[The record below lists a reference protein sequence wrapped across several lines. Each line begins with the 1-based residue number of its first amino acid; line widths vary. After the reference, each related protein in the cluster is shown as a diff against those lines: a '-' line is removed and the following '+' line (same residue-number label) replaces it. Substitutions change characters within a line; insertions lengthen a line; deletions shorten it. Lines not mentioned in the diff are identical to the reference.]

1 LDDTR
6 QKDRQA
12 KSAVQRW
19 IRDPNDLDTY
29 IKLVQASDTAVDSI
43 DEVDLNPYFLTEYE
57 VGDYVLRRYPA
68 TKIGQANPSKYG
80 SWWRGPYLVT
90 AVTKVPMVYGFEKLL
105 YTIQNLV
112 TTKEYFADIT
122 HLKPFYFD
130 PNYVTPL
137 KIATRDTDECVVL
150 QILEHDFSDT
160 ENKLWPVQRHGDDA
174 PSNTWENLSTLKDVE
189 AFHQYCAKHR
199 LNAFLPK
206 EHPQFSA
213 SKPSTQ
219 RRNSLHHRRQSKNQ

>member
-1 LDDTR
+1 M
-6 QKDRQA
+6 
-12 KSAVQRW
+12 
-19 IRDPNDLDTY
+19 
-29 IKLVQASDTAVDSI
+29 
-43 DEVDLNPYFLTEYE
+43 
-57 VGDYVLRRYPA
+57 
-68 TKIGQANPSKYG
+68 
-80 SWWRGPYLVT
+80 T

-105 YTIQNLV
+105 YTIQNFV
-112 TTKEYFADIT
+112 TTKEYIADIT

-160 ENKLWPVQRHGDDA
+160 ENKLWLVQWHGDDA

-189 AFHQYCAKHR
+189 ALHQYCVTHR

-206 EHPQFSA
+206 EHLQFSA

-219 RRNSLHHRRQSKNQ
+219 RRKPEQFATPQAPVEESVT